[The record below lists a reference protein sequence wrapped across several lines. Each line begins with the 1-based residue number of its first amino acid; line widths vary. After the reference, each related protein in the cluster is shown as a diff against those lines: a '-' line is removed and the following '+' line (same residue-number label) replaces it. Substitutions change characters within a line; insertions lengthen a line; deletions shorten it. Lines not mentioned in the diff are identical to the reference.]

1 MQHQEQMVTKPPTPP
16 VVKEAVGGRA
26 QAKQAFK
33 RGLAALLPTL
43 LTLVILFWGFE
54 FLRGKVGRWIS
65 AALTFFWKQAFGYKV
80 AKESWQASL
89 LTVVGVL
96 IAILAVFILGYLLS
110 TVVGRWL
117 YGLVDGWLARL
128 PVIKQLYPSLKQVT
142 GFLLSERAMHFTQ
155 VGAGPYPRRG
165 VYSLGFVTGQGF
177 RQLDRATGQH
187 LVNVF
192 MPSSPTPVS
201 GYVVFFPED
210 EVLYLDISVEEA
222 FKFIVSGGVV
232 VPGGQQTFVVPP
244 ETLALGSRGEGG
256 RASRRPVG
264 SAH

>member
-1 MQHQEQMVTKPPTPP
+1 MVSRPPRPP

-26 QAKQAFK
+26 QARQAFK

-43 LTLVILFWGFE
+43 LTLVILFWGFK
-54 FLRGKVGRWIS
+54 FLRDKVGRWIS
-65 AALTFFWKQAFGYKV
+65 AALTFFWEEAFGYTV
-80 AKESWQASL
+80 TENGWLASL
-89 LTVVGVL
+89 LTVVGVV
-96 IAILAVFILGYLLS
+96 IAALAVFILGYFLS

-117 YGLVDGWLARL
+117 YGVVDGWLSRL

-155 VGAGPYPRRG
+155 VVAVAYPRQG
-165 VYSLGFVTGQGF
+165 VYSLGFVTGRGF

-232 VPGGQQTFVVPP
+232 VPGGQQTFIVPP
-244 ETLALGSRGEGG
+244 GTLALGSWGEGP
-256 RASRRPVG
+256 AADEHPAG
-264 SAH
+264 SAL